1 MKKIIVILIVI
12 LSTSCQNNKRASLI
26 IDKNISLKVE
36 DDFSD
41 FPMCL
46 NYNSSLNAISY
57 LTFNFLNRKTEIHC
71 FDKKTLK
78 LSKKYSL
85 DSLLG
90 YETPIHGY
98 EILEDNKIF
107 LSGLMNS
114 EAYISDKNFRVE
126 DKFSL
131 NYEDSIRNISI
142 YNFVPCPTGP
152 VLLKNNNLYFSPR
165 INSIKREDF
174 YNKNIFY
181 SYNINNNRYND
192 LIKFYFPGEY
202 IKSNFFSHE
211 YSSCFNENEIII
223 SPINSHDIWIYNIDN
238 NKYRKVE
245 AKSDNFRKFKNY
257 SEKQKTMQENLYD
270 YCAFSLYTNIIYDK
284 YRKVYYRVFLP
295 GTDIDLNDKNL
306 SFERENPKKIAILIF
321 DDKFNKIGENLFDN
335 YSFLA
340 NFFVAPDG
348 LYVNSNNKGSKKF
361 KEGFLNFTKLNL
373 NYD

>member
-192 LIKFYFPGEY
+192 LIKFY
-202 IKSNFFSHE
+202 
-211 YSSCFNENEIII
+211 
-223 SPINSHDIWIYNIDN
+223 
-238 NKYRKVE
+238 
-245 AKSDNFRKFKNY
+245 
-257 SEKQKTMQENLYD
+257 
-270 YCAFSLYTNIIYDK
+270 
-284 YRKVYYRVFLP
+284 
-295 GTDIDLNDKNL
+295 
-306 SFERENPKKIAILIF
+306 
-321 DDKFNKIGENLFDN
+321 
-335 YSFLA
+335 
-340 NFFVAPDG
+340 
-348 LYVNSNNKGSKKF
+348 
-361 KEGFLNFTKLNL
+361 
-373 NYD
+373 